1 MRSYGWGNAKPGGNK
16 GTIALIVTLVAF
28 FVLAWG
34 GLYDRLEILQFVA
47 SDFANRPWSL
57 ITYPLFV
64 MGGDG
69 SGAFFLI
76 ILFYWMYSIC
86 GAVEERL
93 GAVKL
98 WIAFFA
104 LSFIFAVSVFLG
116 YFLIAFGQA
125 AFDTSLSGPYLGVAA
140 LTVAWAAIYPD
151 SIIRLFFLIP
161 VQAKWVAV
169 IIAALVLFGY
179 GNRAPIIGIFAV
191 APLGLAWM
199 WGRRGLP
206 WPMEGK
212 ARETV
217 AKKKEEHFRVFID
230 DVKTREKER
239 EERERLKKLFE
250 SSLDDPEDKK

>member
-16 GTIALIVTLVAF
+16 GTIALIVTFVAF

-47 SDFANRPWSL
+47 SEFVNRPWSL
-57 ITYPLFV
+57 ITYPLYMV
-64 MGGDG
+64 GEGTN
-69 SGAFFLI
+69 AFFLV

-86 GAVEERL
+86 GAMEERL
-93 GAVKL
+93 GPVKL

-104 LSFIFAVSVFLG
+104 FTFFAALSVFLG
-116 YFLIAFGQA
+116 YFLISFGQA
-125 AFDTSLSGPYLGVAA
+125 PFNVSLSGPYLGVAA

-151 SIIRLFFLIP
+151 SVIRLFFLIP
-161 VQAKWVAV
+161 IQAKWVAV

-179 GNRAPIIGIFAV
+179 GNRAPIIGMFAV

-206 WPMEGK
+206 WPLEGK
-212 ARETV
+212 AKETL
-217 AKKKEEHFRVFID
+217 AKKKQEHFTVFID

-239 EERERLKKLFE
+239 DERERLKKLFE
-250 SSLDDPEDKK
+250 SSLDDPDEKK